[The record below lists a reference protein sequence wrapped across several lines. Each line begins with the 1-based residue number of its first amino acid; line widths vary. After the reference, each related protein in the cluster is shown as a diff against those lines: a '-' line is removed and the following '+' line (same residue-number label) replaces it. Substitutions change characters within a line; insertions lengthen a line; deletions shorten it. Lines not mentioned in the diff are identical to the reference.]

1 MYLIRLPILKK
12 PSSIWVMPPIRTQ
25 EEARSTMV
33 RFRSAGPWG
42 NEESAI
48 KRETTVVNVARM
60 RRMAKYPVML
70 ACLCVVHWNEKRLP
84 EGKADLLMA
93 VLRWLLDAKEEKRLA
108 RGYSNTFAGECFKS
122 LALAMT
128 RYP

>member
-1 MYLIRLPILKK
+1 
-12 PSSIWVMPPIRTQ
+12 
-25 EEARSTMV
+25 MV

-84 EGKADLLMA
+84 EGKADLIMA